1 MVQPG
6 HRDLTRLSG
15 GSPLAGGTV
24 RCLMGLLDGRVA
36 VVTGAGRGIGRDIAL
51 CLAAEGAKVVVN
63 DVGVT
68 LSGQTVDGD
77 AALGPRRRQVCKEI
91 EAAGGEAVPNHD
103 SVSDFEA
110 AGNIIGTAVETF
122 GSIDIVVNNAG
133 IVRDRT
139 IVKMDESDY
148 DAVIAVHQ
156 KGTFNTVRHAAPL
169 MKDAGYG
176 RIVNITSSAGLRGNF
191 GQTNYGVAKAAIM
204 GMTFVW
210 ALELGKYGIT
220 VNAVAPAGFTR
231 MTEGL
236 YAGAE
241 PPADQDSA
249 LNAPLVAFLASE
261 GASYVNGQVLGRTGY
276 AYTLFQTPRQI
287 ASMWRD
293 GGWTPE
299 EVADHFHE
307 VLGQHLQP
315 VGMGDHPLARQTLT
329 TGQNAETEGSAG
341 RRAPRQ
347 KEGRAPRPDA
357 EAERRGRA
365 RGRRARMGTTPRCPP
380 DPVPGGHVVVSGD
393 SLAQSVG

>member
-1 MVQPG
+1 MLPSSIRAEMLPDVPSTSPFSSSSLAAATICSGAFSMKVAMARVLLTARRATCVAPWSPRWYSPAAMPDTAVRERAPG
-6 HRDLTRLSG
+6 YS
-15 GSPLAGGTV
+15 SP
-24 RCLMGLLDGRVA
+24 MGLLDGRSA

-68 LSGQTVDGD
+68 LGGEGTEDD
-77 AALGPRRRQVCKEI
+77 PAAQVCKEI
-91 EAAGGEAVPNHD
+91 ESAGGSAVPNHD
-103 SVSDFEA
+103 SVSDFEG
-110 AGNIIGTAVETF
+110 AGRIIGTARDAF
-122 GSIDIVVNNAG
+122 GSVDILVNNAG

-148 DAVIAVHQ
+148 DAVVAVHQ

-191 GQTNYGVAKAAIM
+191 GQTNYGAAKAAIM

-241 PPADQDSA
+241 PPADQDPA
-249 LNAPLVAFLASE
+249 LNAPLIAFLASE
-261 GASYVNGQVLGRTGY
+261 GASYVNGQVLGRTGF

-287 ASMWRD
+287 ATMWRE
-293 GGWTPE
+293 GGWTPQ

-315 VGMGDHPLARQTLT
+315 VGMGEHPLL
-329 TGQNAETEGSAG
+329 GKKG
-341 RRAPRQ
+341 
-347 KEGRAPRPDA
+347 
-357 EAERRGRA
+357 
-365 RGRRARMGTTPRCPP
+365 
-380 DPVPGGHVVVSGD
+380 
-393 SLAQSVG
+393 

>member
-1 MVQPG
+1 
-6 HRDLTRLSG
+6 
-15 GSPLAGGTV
+15 
-24 RCLMGLLDGRVA
+24 MGLLDGRSA
-36 VVTGAGRGIGRDIAL
+36 VVTGAGRGIGRAIAR
-51 CLAAEGAKVVVN
+51 CLAAEGASVVVN
-63 DVGVT
+63 DVGASLGGGGT
-68 LSGQTVDGD
+68 EEDP
-77 AALGPRRRQVCKEI
+77 AALVCAEI
-91 EAAGGEAVPNHD
+91 VAAGGTAVPNHD
-103 SVSDFEA
+103 SVSDYEA
-110 AGNIIGTAVETF
+110 AGRIISTARTSF
-122 GSIDIVVNNAG
+122 GSVDIVVNNAG

-139 IVKMDESDY
+139 VVKMDEADY

-169 MKDAGYG
+169 MREAGYG

-191 GQTNYGVAKAAIM
+191 GQTNYGAAKAAIM

-241 PPADQDSA
+241 PPPDQDPA

-287 ASMWRD
+287 ATMWKE
-293 GGWTPE
+293 GGWSPQ

-315 VGMGDHPLARQTLT
+315 VGMGEHPLLGKR
-329 TGQNAETEGSAG
+329 
-341 RRAPRQ
+341 
-347 KEGRAPRPDA
+347 D
-357 EAERRGRA
+357 
-365 RGRRARMGTTPRCPP
+365 
-380 DPVPGGHVVVSGD
+380 
-393 SLAQSVG
+393 